1 MRLRS
6 HSESASTRNSST
18 STPKALSKQTSR
30 HSRQRVVGGKHV
42 YVRVEL
48 DEKSAGR
55 SRAQRRGIRALP
67 GAVVKTTP
75 QVLRGG
81 HGATTLRVAGA
92 ASRGR
97 GGPRSR
103 WRIGARWKVRGRP
116 QEEAISQLPCPERRR

>member
-48 DEKSAGR
+48 DEKSAGVL
-55 SRAQRRGIRALP
+55 ALNDEEFARFP
-67 GAVVKTTP
+67 
-75 QVLRGG
+75 
-81 HGATTLRVAGA
+81 
-92 ASRGR
+92 
-97 GGPRSR
+97 
-103 WRIGARWKVRGRP
+103 ARW
-116 QEEAISQLPCPERRR
+116 